1 MRRSWYLHRFA
12 VALMATLLLVGAT
25 PGGASGPDAASDPE
39 AVALAERIVAAHGG
53 REAWEAA
60 RSISWISN
68 GQRLHVWDKETGDL
82 RVENRITI
90 VVTNLDTGGGRA
102 WRYGEELTDPAAV
115 ARAIE
120 FGYEAFRMDAN
131 EFLLPFLLD
140 RPDFVLHAHPAT
152 ELDDEPLE
160 VLGITFTGDEPYAG
174 AEYRLLVDPLT
185 HRIRR
190 WEYYM
195 DAGDQ
200 RPRFAVPWRGY
211 EWNGGLLLSL
221 DRGEK
226 RHTHVRVAATV
237 PATVFESPAPVPW
250 LEPALEAQDEDGSA
264 SDPV

>member
-1 MRRSWYLHRFA
+1 MPRSSFLRILPLVLIGTLSLA
-12 VALMATLLLVGAT
+12 GPALCS
-25 PGGASGPDAASDPE
+25 ASGPDPASDPE
-39 AVALAERIVAAHGG
+39 AVALAERILAAHGG

-115 ARAIE
+115 ERAIE
-120 FGYEAFRMDAN
+120 FAYEAFRMDAN

-140 RPDFVLHAHPAT
+140 RPDFVLHEHPAT

-200 RPRFAVPWRGY
+200 RARFAVPWRGY
-211 EWNGGLLLSL
+211 EWHGGLLLSL

-226 RHTHVRVAATV
+226 RHTHVRVAPTV

-250 LEPALEAQDEDGSA
+250 LEPTLEGDGED
-264 SDPV
+264 